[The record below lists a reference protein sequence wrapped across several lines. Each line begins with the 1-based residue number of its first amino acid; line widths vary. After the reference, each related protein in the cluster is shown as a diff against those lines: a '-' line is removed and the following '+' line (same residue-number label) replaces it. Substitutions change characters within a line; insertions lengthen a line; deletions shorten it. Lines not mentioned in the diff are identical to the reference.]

1 MSNNRTI
8 GMLLAGSLLAGCSP
22 AESVLTE
29 YAANRWNALI
39 QGKSEQAYEYYT
51 DAFKATTPLETFKRK
66 THGTGLWSKAQVQK
80 VQCETSGKRCKVDVE
95 VTVAMKMRGL
105 SKPLESSDIVQETWI
120 KDGWFSDWRYVKQ

>member
-8 GMLLAGSLLAGCSP
+8 GVLLAASLLSACGS

-39 QGKSEQAYEYYT
+39 QGNMEQAYEYYT
-51 DAFKATTPLETFKRK
+51 DAFKATTPLETFRRK
-66 THGTGLWSKAQVQK
+66 VHGTGLWSKARVQK
-80 VQCETSGKRCKVDVE
+80 VQCDDAGTRCKVEVE

-105 SKPLESSDIVQETWI
+105 NKPLESNDVVQETWV
-120 KDGWFSDWRYVKQ
+120 KEGLLSDWRYVKE